1 MWGLAD
7 VIHKGFHCCILDDA
21 LGVFFDER
29 DLDIPFAEVPS
40 VLPEQL
46 DELFVGPE
54 EGADGELIGLVQKV
68 KRAFTD
74 EMAVLMEQSF
84 TGVQQAGESFKA
96 EDKRCVEFNVGSFGT
111 EDAGAAVNDIDVE
124 HTAAV
129 CVRKGFNKQLSAV

>member
-1 MWGLAD
+1 M
-7 VIHKGFHCCILDDA
+7 
-21 LGVFFDER
+21 FFDER

-46 DELFVGPE
+46 DELSSVRE
-54 EGADGELIGLVQKV
+54 EGADGEIIGLVQKV

-96 EDKRCVEFNVGSFGT
+96 EDKRCVGIQCWFVWNGGRWHR
-111 EDAGAAVNDIDVE
+111 G
-124 HTAAV
+124 
-129 CVRKGFNKQLSAV
+129 Q